1 MKAIQT
7 CIKVTSILLAL
18 FFAGCEKGPQE
29 IPLKRD
35 TDAIE
40 LTYNEGASNR
50 ISVRYNG
57 QWSTRIECADD
68 AGNPVENWFSAT
80 PSEGTGN
87 GDDYQWV
94 ELTAKRNPGDR
105 RSGVLYLISG
115 GNEYPVEVTQAD
127 GHFSI
132 EDPVIS
138 GTLKS
143 GSTSGASLTV
153 SYDKA
158 FGGEEIVIT
167 ATLSGASEGL
177 EIEQEYTA
185 TIEQEGSG
193 SLSIPITGTPAALG
207 ELICSVT
214 LTIDGK
220 EMFKGDISSS
230 ISSSNE
236 IFNMGFDLFIWG
248 GNYPENKAGIGPNGN
263 KTADKTFMGTEPAN
277 GTITAGTDGTNDVFN
292 TMTDQ
297 YRVNRGVSDWEGLRV
312 YEHPGYVKLGV
323 TANGGWI
330 MTPELSGLS
339 SAPQQVVVSID
350 FLRFDNENGTY
361 IVSAEGAGSVVG
373 GRVDSSVLPAQAY
386 SSDREW
392 KTLSFV
398 VNDATNKT
406 RIRIEAEQM
415 ELTGY
420 RINIDNIVVMGADKI
435 EITEQLP
442 PVDPETISYTP
453 SENSI
458 AFSWTGIE
466 GATGYEV
473 SIAKEESPDFKKTD
487 TTPNAEYTFDNL
499 DPGYYIFSIKAV
511 YEPVQGFNSEVTEVR
526 TGTLGYT
533 VEKLD
538 TPENLAT
545 GDITATGATV
555 TWSAVSGCRFYRVAA
570 KASDG
575 TEAESAVVSAT
586 EYTFTKLQQGQTYT
600 ATVRALVG
608 EDDMDNELNSDE
620 ASVQFT
626 TADPDPLT
634 KPTLE
639 VYHKSYGLAVV
650 EFGFDESQQKDTKF
664 NIRLSDAGGEV
675 IREYT
680 EWSFNKK
687 YTAHGTRFLFGGL
700 DPQTTYSA
708 SIQRVSLDKNAWKDS
723 EWSDPQSFT
732 TDAEPD
738 KSGYLLWND
747 FDNHPWGGNGP
758 MLSFGIV
765 PSVGHKEFNVS
776 GWKDLEWSEWSI
788 ATPVKNM
795 DNLGNGVGSN
805 VGQDEAYHT
814 LYMPGWDH
822 NELSKND
829 KNNATGSVYLCGG
842 MMKFGTGS
850 SFGRLTLPAFSEL
863 GSDAQVEVSFNA
875 SPYCEPNGSSGSLE
889 TDPDVY
895 EGLTFTVVI
904 LSGPGTI
911 ATADGQPVNDASVEL
926 VNKDLG
932 TMGAEANGRYEMTPH
947 TVTVSGAS
955 PETRISIVTEN
966 AKGNYRMWLDDLKVR
981 QL

>member
-18 FFAGCEKGPQE
+18 LVAGCEKGPQE
-29 IPLKRD
+29 VPLKRD

-57 QWSTRIECADD
+57 QWSTRIECADE

-80 PSEGTGN
+80 PSEGSGN
-87 GDDYQWV
+87 GDEYQWV
-94 ELTAKRNPGDR
+94 ELTAQRNPGDR

-115 GNEYPVEVTQAD
+115 GNEYPVTVTQAD

-132 EDPVIS
+132 EDPVIT

-143 GSTSGASLTV
+143 GTTSGAVLSITW
-153 SYDKA
+153 DKA
-158 FGGEEIVIT
+158 FGGEEITVT
-167 ATLSGASEGL
+167 SLLSGASEGL
-177 EIEQEYTA
+177 EIENEYSTV
-185 TIEQEGSG
+185 IEQEGSG
-193 SLSIPITGTPAALG
+193 SISIPITGTPAALG

-214 LTIDGK
+214 LTIDGEK
-220 EMFKGDISSS
+220 VYEGDLSAS

-236 IFNMGFDLFIWG
+236 IFSMGFDLFIWG
-248 GNYPENKAGIGPNGN
+248 GNYPENKAGIGPNGS
-263 KTADKTFMGTEPAN
+263 KGADKTFVGTEPAN
-277 GTITAGTDGTNDVFN
+277 GTITAGNDGTNDVFK
-292 TMTDQ
+292 TMTEE
-297 YRVNRGVSDWEGLRV
+297 YRVNRGVSDWEGERV

-339 SAPQQVVVSID
+339 AAPEQVVVSID

-373 GRVDSSVLPAQAY
+373 GVVDSSVLPAQTS

-415 ELTGY
+415 GLTGY

-600 ATVRALVG
+600 ATVRALVR

-664 NIRLSDAGGEV
+664 NIRLSDDKGKQ
-675 IREYT
+675 RDYT
-680 EWSFNKK
+680 EWNFGASNGNSYRK
-687 YTAHGTRFLFGGL
+687 YGTRFLFGGL
-700 DPQTTYSA
+700 DPQTTYSVT
-708 SIQRVSLDKNAWKDS
+708 IQRVSLDKNAWKDS
-723 EWSDPQSFT
+723 EWSDPLTFT

-758 MLSFGIV
+758 MLAFGFV
-765 PSVGHKEFNVS
+765 PSGSQTGF
-776 GWKDLEWSEWSI
+776 DIDEWQNLPMSTWTI
-788 ATPVKNM
+788 ANPVKNM
-795 DNLGNGVGSN
+795 NNLGTGVGD
-805 VGQDEAYHT
+805 GDAGKEYYHSQF
-814 LYMPGWDH
+814 MPGWDH
-822 NELSKND
+822 EELSKNSLD
-829 KNNATGSVYLCGG
+829 YTGNAYLCGG
-842 MMKFGTGS
+842 MMKFGATKKTGS
-850 SFGRLTLPAFSEL
+850 LLLPAFTSL
-863 GSDAQVEVSFNA
+863 
-875 SPYCEPNGSSGSLE
+875 SSGSDLE
-889 TDPDVY
+889 VTLDAAPYTEPNRETYSLENSPYVY
-895 EGLTFTVVI
+895 EGLTFTVEI
-904 LSGPGTI
+904 SGSGTI
-911 ATADGQPVNDASVEL
+911 TTADGQTINGTSAQLTNKEVTGADAR
-926 VNKDLG
+926 G
-932 TMGAEANGRYEMTPH
+932 YYEYTSH
-947 TVTVSGAS
+947 TVKITGADAT
-955 PETRISIVTEN
+955 TRISIHTDEN
-966 AKGNYRMWLDDLKVR
+966 EKSYRMWLDNVKVR